1 MVAKGG
7 DDYGRKGNR
16 LFYRPAAKG
25 AGADPKGACG
35 KAGGD
40 RQGNFPVGNGKGLPD
55 TSLLKPLAEIFGVS
69 VGELLSGKRMD
80 DSQIKSQADHIILES
95 LGYEERQEKWKGIL
109 RYVFLGIL
117 VALGGMFFSMVVARF
132 ATSKDAAVS
141 LGIGMYLCIV
151 TITCTGIVLLRIKD
165 KL

>member
-1 MVAKGG
+1 MDAKVTGCFIAQL
-7 DDYGRKGNR
+7 RKELG
-16 LFYRPAAKG
+16 LTQKELAEKLEVT
-25 AGADPKGACG
+25 D
-35 KAGGD
+35 KAIS
-40 RQGNFPVGNGKGLPD
+40 RWETGKGLPD

-69 VGELLSGKRMD
+69 VGELLSGRPMD

-95 LGYEERQEKWKGIL
+95 LSYGESQERWKQIL
-109 RYVFLGIL
+109 RYVFWGIL
-117 VALGGMFFSMVVARF
+117 VALGGFFFALVVARF

-151 TITCTGIVLLRIKD
+151 TVTCTGIVLMGIKN

>member
-1 MVAKGG
+1 MDAKITGCFIAQL
-7 DDYGRKGNR
+7 RKELG
-16 LFYRPAAKG
+16 LTQKELAEKLEVT
-25 AGADPKGACG
+25 D
-35 KAGGD
+35 KAIS
-40 RQGNFPVGNGKGLPD
+40 RWETGKGLPD

-95 LGYEERQEKWKGIL
+95 LSYEERQEKWKGIL

-132 ATSKDAAVS
+132 ATLKDAAVS
-141 LGIGMYLCIV
+141 LGIGIYLCIV

>member
-1 MVAKGG
+1 MDAKITGCFIAQL
-7 DDYGRKGNR
+7 RKELG
-16 LFYRPAAKG
+16 LTQKELAEKLEVT
-25 AGADPKGACG
+25 D
-35 KAGGD
+35 KAIS
-40 RQGNFPVGNGKGLPD
+40 RWETGKGLPD
-55 TSLLKPLAEIFGVS
+55 TSLLKPLAEILGVS

-95 LGYEERQEKWKGIL
+95 LSYEERQEKWKGIL

-117 VALGGMFFSMVVARF
+117 VALRGFFFALVLARF

>member
-1 MVAKGG
+1 MDAKITGCFIAQL
-7 DDYGRKGNR
+7 RKELG
-16 LFYRPAAKG
+16 LTQKELAEKLEVT
-25 AGADPKGACG
+25 D
-35 KAGGD
+35 KAIS
-40 RQGNFPVGNGKGLPD
+40 RWETGKGLPD

-95 LGYEERQEKWKGIL
+95 LGYEESQKKWKGIL
-109 RYVFLGIL
+109 RYVFWGIL
-117 VALGGMFFSMVVARF
+117 VALGGFFFALVLARF

-141 LGIGMYLCIV
+141 LGIGLYLCILTV
-151 TITCTGIVLLRIKD
+151 TCTGMVLMGIKN

>member
-1 MVAKGG
+1 MDAKITGCFIAQL
-7 DDYGRKGNR
+7 RKELG
-16 LFYRPAAKG
+16 LTQKELAEKLEVT
-25 AGADPKGACG
+25 D
-35 KAGGD
+35 KAIS
-40 RQGNFPVGNGKGLPD
+40 RWETGKGLPD

-95 LGYEERQEKWKGIL
+95 LSYEERQEKWKGIL

-141 LGIGMYLCIV
+141 LGIGLYLCILTV
-151 TITCTGIVLLRIKD
+151 TCTGMVLLRIKD

>member
-1 MVAKGG
+1 MDAKVTGCFIAQL
-7 DDYGRKGNR
+7 RKELG
-16 LFYRPAAKG
+16 LTQKELAEKLEVT
-25 AGADPKGACG
+25 D
-35 KAGGD
+35 KAIS
-40 RQGNFPVGNGKGLPD
+40 RWETGKGLPD

-80 DSQIKSQADHIILES
+80 DSQIKNQADHIILES
-95 LGYEERQEKWKGIL
+95 LSYEESQKKWKGIL
-109 RYVFLGIL
+109 RYVFWGIL
-117 VALGGMFFSMVVARF
+117 VALGGFFFALVVARF

>member
-1 MVAKGG
+1 MDAKVTGCFIAQL
-7 DDYGRKGNR
+7 RKELG
-16 LFYRPAAKG
+16 LTQKELAEKLEVT
-25 AGADPKGACG
+25 D
-35 KAGGD
+35 KAIS
-40 RQGNFPVGNGKGLPD
+40 RWETGKGLPD

-95 LGYEERQEKWKGIL
+95 LSYEESQERWKQIL

-117 VALGGMFFSMVVARF
+117 VALGGFFFALVVARF

-151 TITCTGIVLLRIKD
+151 TVTCTGIVLMRIKD

>member
-1 MVAKGG
+1 MDAKITGCFIAQL
-7 DDYGRKGNR
+7 RKELG
-16 LFYRPAAKG
+16 LTQKELAEKLEVT
-25 AGADPKGACG
+25 D
-35 KAGGD
+35 KAIS
-40 RQGNFPVGNGKGLPD
+40 RWETGKGLPD

-80 DSQIKSQADHIILES
+80 DSQIKNQADHIILES
-95 LGYEERQEKWKGIL
+95 LSYEERQEKWKGIL

-141 LGIGMYLCIV
+141 LGIGLYLCILTV
-151 TITCTGIVLLRIKD
+151 TCTGMVLLRIKD

>member
-1 MVAKGG
+1 MDAKVTGCFIAQL
-7 DDYGRKGNR
+7 RKELG
-16 LFYRPAAKG
+16 LTQKELAEKLKVT
-25 AGADPKGACG
+25 D
-35 KAGGD
+35 KAIS
-40 RQGNFPVGNGKGLPD
+40 RWETGKGLPD

-109 RYVFLGIL
+109 RYVFWGIL
-117 VALGGMFFSMVVARF
+117 VALGGFFFALVLARF

-141 LGIGMYLCIV
+141 LGIGLYLCILTV
-151 TITCTGIVLLRIKD
+151 TCTGMVLMGIKN

>member
-1 MVAKGG
+1 MDAKVTGCFIAQL
-7 DDYGRKGNR
+7 RKELG
-16 LFYRPAAKG
+16 LTQKELAEKLEVT
-25 AGADPKGACG
+25 D
-35 KAGGD
+35 KAIS
-40 RQGNFPVGNGKGLPD
+40 RWETGKGLPD
-55 TSLLKPLAEIFGVS
+55 TSLLKPLAEILGVS

-80 DSQIKSQADHIILES
+80 DSQIKNQADHIILES
-95 LGYEERQEKWKGIL
+95 LSYEESQEKWKGIL
-109 RYVFLGIL
+109 RYVFWGIL
-117 VALGGMFFSMVVARF
+117 VALGGFFFALVLVRF

>member
-1 MVAKGG
+1 MDAKVTGCFIAQL
-7 DDYGRKGNR
+7 RKELG
-16 LFYRPAAKG
+16 LTQKELAEKLEVT
-25 AGADPKGACG
+25 D
-35 KAGGD
+35 KAIS
-40 RQGNFPVGNGKGLPD
+40 RWETGKGLPD

-80 DSQIKSQADHIILES
+80 DSQIKNQADHIILES
-95 LGYEERQEKWKGIL
+95 LSYEERQEKWKGIL

>member
-1 MVAKGG
+1 MDAKITGCFIAQL
-7 DDYGRKGNR
+7 RKELG
-16 LFYRPAAKG
+16 LTQKELAEKLEVT
-25 AGADPKGACG
+25 D
-35 KAGGD
+35 KAIS
-40 RQGNFPVGNGKGLPD
+40 RWETGKGLPD

-109 RYVFLGIL
+109 RYVFWGIL
-117 VALGGMFFSMVVARF
+117 VALGGFFFALVLARF

>member
-1 MVAKGG
+1 MDAKITGCFIAQL
-7 DDYGRKGNR
+7 RKELG
-16 LFYRPAAKG
+16 LTQKELAEKLEVT
-25 AGADPKGACG
+25 D
-35 KAGGD
+35 KAIS
-40 RQGNFPVGNGKGLPD
+40 RWETGKGLPD

>member
-1 MVAKGG
+1 MDAKVTGCFIAQL
-7 DDYGRKGNR
+7 RKELG
-16 LFYRPAAKG
+16 LTQKELAEKLEVT
-25 AGADPKGACG
+25 D
-35 KAGGD
+35 KAIS
-40 RQGNFPVGNGKGLPD
+40 RWETGKGLPD

-117 VALGGMFFSMVVARF
+117 VALGGMFFSMVLARF

-151 TITCTGIVLLRIKD
+151 TVTCTGIVLMGIKN

>member
-1 MVAKGG
+1 MDAKITGCFIAQL
-7 DDYGRKGNR
+7 RKELG
-16 LFYRPAAKG
+16 LTQKELAEKLEVT
-25 AGADPKGACG
+25 D
-35 KAGGD
+35 KAIS
-40 RQGNFPVGNGKGLPD
+40 RWETGKGLPD

-151 TITCTGIVLLRIKD
+151 TVTCTGIVLMGIKN

>member
-1 MVAKGG
+1 MDAKITGCFIAQL
-7 DDYGRKGNR
+7 RKELG
-16 LFYRPAAKG
+16 LTQKELAEKLEVT
-25 AGADPKGACG
+25 D
-35 KAGGD
+35 KAIS
-40 RQGNFPVGNGKGLPD
+40 RWETGKGLPD

-80 DSQIKSQADHIILES
+80 DSQIKNQADHIILES
-95 LGYEERQEKWKGIL
+95 LSYEESQEKWKGIL
-109 RYVFLGIL
+109 RYVFWGIL
-117 VALGGMFFSMVVARF
+117 VALGGFFFALVLARF

-151 TITCTGIVLLRIKD
+151 PITCTGIVLLRIKD

>member
-1 MVAKGG
+1 MDAKVTGCFIAQL
-7 DDYGRKGNR
+7 RKELG
-16 LFYRPAAKG
+16 LTQKELAEKLEVT
-25 AGADPKGACG
+25 D
-35 KAGGD
+35 KAIS
-40 RQGNFPVGNGKGLPD
+40 RWETGKGLPD

-80 DSQIKSQADHIILES
+80 DSQIKNQADHIILES
-95 LGYEERQEKWKGIL
+95 LGYEESQEKWIGIL

-141 LGIGMYLCIV
+141 LGIGLYLCILTV
-151 TITCTGIVLLRIKD
+151 TCTGMVLMGIKN

>member
-1 MVAKGG
+1 MDAKITGCFIAQL
-7 DDYGRKGNR
+7 RKELG
-16 LFYRPAAKG
+16 LTQKELAEKLEVT
-25 AGADPKGACG
+25 D
-35 KAGGD
+35 KAIS
-40 RQGNFPVGNGKGLPD
+40 RWETGKGLPD

-80 DSQIKSQADHIILES
+80 DSQIKNQADHIILES
-95 LGYEERQEKWKGIL
+95 LSYEESQEKWKGIL

-141 LGIGMYLCIV
+141 LGIGLYLCSLTV
-151 TITCTGIVLLRIKD
+151 TCTGMVLMGIKN

>member
-1 MVAKGG
+1 MDAKITGCFIAQL
-7 DDYGRKGNR
+7 RKELG
-16 LFYRPAAKG
+16 LTQKELAEKLEVT
-25 AGADPKGACG
+25 D
-35 KAGGD
+35 KAIS
-40 RQGNFPVGNGKGLPD
+40 RWETGKGLPD

-109 RYVFLGIL
+109 RYVFLGVL

-141 LGIGMYLCIV
+141 LGIGLYLCILTV
-151 TITCTGIVLLRIKD
+151 TCTGMVLMGIKN

>member
-1 MVAKGG
+1 MDAKVTGCFIAQL
-7 DDYGRKGNR
+7 RKELG
-16 LFYRPAAKG
+16 LTQKELAEKLEVT
-25 AGADPKGACG
+25 D
-35 KAGGD
+35 KAIS
-40 RQGNFPVGNGKGLPD
+40 RWETGKGLPD

-117 VALGGMFFSMVVARF
+117 VALGGFFFALVLARF

>member
-1 MVAKGG
+1 MDAKITGCFIAQL
-7 DDYGRKGNR
+7 RKELG
-16 LFYRPAAKG
+16 LTQKELAEKLEVT
-25 AGADPKGACG
+25 D
-35 KAGGD
+35 KAIS
-40 RQGNFPVGNGKGLPD
+40 RWETGKGLPD

-109 RYVFLGIL
+109 RYVFWGIL

>member
-1 MVAKGG
+1 MDAKITGCFIAQL
-7 DDYGRKGNR
+7 RKELG
-16 LFYRPAAKG
+16 LTQKG
-25 AGADPKGACG
+25 LAEKLEVTD
-35 KAGGD
+35 KAIS
-40 RQGNFPVGNGKGLPD
+40 RWETGKGLPD

-95 LGYEERQEKWKGIL
+95 LSYEERQEKWKGIL

-117 VALGGMFFSMVVARF
+117 VALGGFFFALVLDRF

-141 LGIGMYLCIV
+141 LGIGMYLCILTV
-151 TITCTGIVLLRIKD
+151 TCTGMVLMGIKN

>member
-1 MVAKGG
+1 MDAKVTGCFIAQL
-7 DDYGRKGNR
+7 RKELG
-16 LFYRPAAKG
+16 LTQKELAEKLEVT
-25 AGADPKGACG
+25 D
-35 KAGGD
+35 KAIS
-40 RQGNFPVGNGKGLPD
+40 RWETGKGLPD

-95 LGYEERQEKWKGIL
+95 LSYEESQEKWKGIL

-141 LGIGMYLCIV
+141 LGIGLYLCILTV
-151 TITCTGIVLLRIKD
+151 TCTGMVLMGIKN

>member
-1 MVAKGG
+1 MDAKVTGCFIAQL
-7 DDYGRKGNR
+7 RKELG
-16 LFYRPAAKG
+16 LTQKELAEKLEVT
-25 AGADPKGACG
+25 D
-35 KAGGD
+35 KAIS
-40 RQGNFPVGNGKGLPD
+40 RWETGKGLPD

-80 DSQIKSQADHIILES
+80 DSQIKNQADHIILES
-95 LGYEERQEKWKGIL
+95 LSYEESQEKWKGIL

-132 ATSKDAAVS
+132 ATSKDTAVS

-151 TITCTGIVLLRIKD
+151 TVTWTGIVLMGIKN

>member
-1 MVAKGG
+1 MDAKITGCFIAQL
-7 DDYGRKGNR
+7 RKELG
-16 LFYRPAAKG
+16 LTQKELAEKLEVT
-25 AGADPKGACG
+25 D
-35 KAGGD
+35 KAIS
-40 RQGNFPVGNGKGLPD
+40 RWETGKGLPD

-109 RYVFLGIL
+109 RYVFWGIL

-141 LGIGMYLCIV
+141 LGIGLYLCILTV
-151 TITCTGIVLLRIKD
+151 TCTGIVLMGIKN

>member
-1 MVAKGG
+1 MDAKITGCFIAQL
-7 DDYGRKGNR
+7 RKELG
-16 LFYRPAAKG
+16 LTQKELAEKLEVT
-25 AGADPKGACG
+25 D
-35 KAGGD
+35 KAIS
-40 RQGNFPVGNGKGLPD
+40 RWETGKGLPD

-80 DSQIKSQADHIILES
+80 DSQIKNQADHIILES
-95 LGYEERQEKWKGIL
+95 LSYEESQEKWKGIL
-109 RYVFLGIL
+109 RYVFWGIL
-117 VALGGMFFSMVVARF
+117 VALGGFFFALVLARF

-151 TITCTGIVLLRIKD
+151 TVTCTGIVLMGIKN

>member
-1 MVAKGG
+1 MDAKITGCFIAQL
-7 DDYGRKGNR
+7 RKELG
-16 LFYRPAAKG
+16 LTQKELAEKLEVT
-25 AGADPKGACG
+25 D
-35 KAGGD
+35 KAIS
-40 RQGNFPVGNGKGLPD
+40 RWETGKGLPD

-80 DSQIKSQADHIILES
+80 DSQIKNQADHIILES